1 MPRVR
6 FLKDF
11 DWKPLRSVTFA
22 FKAGSEH
29 LVTTRC
35 AQAAIAKGRA
45 EPVKKRRKAETHE
58 EAEQRG

>member
-1 MPRVR
+1 MPRVK

-11 DWKPLRSVTFA
+11 DWKPKPAVTLA

-45 EPVKKRRKAETHE
+45 EAVKTPRRRACNY
-58 EAEQRG
+58 G